1 MDTHP
6 LLSRN
11 DLRIDKICN
20 LSPSSGE
27 AERDLAGY
35 YQLEKSRLKF
45 VCPERSDEQIATPEV
60 LIADQTGLAAPPPSQ

>member
-45 VCPERSDEQIATPEV
+45 VCPERSDEQIAAPEV
-60 LIADQTGLAAPPPSQ
+60 SIADQTGLAAPPPSQ